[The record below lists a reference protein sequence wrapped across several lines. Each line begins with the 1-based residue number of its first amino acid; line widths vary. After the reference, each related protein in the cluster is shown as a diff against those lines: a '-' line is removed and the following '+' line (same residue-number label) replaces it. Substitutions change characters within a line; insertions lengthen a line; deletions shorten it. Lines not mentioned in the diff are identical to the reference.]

1 MAKQQYKNVKFS
13 SDNYG
18 LIAFMNRIIAEYIK
32 AEYRLT
38 VRQLYYQ
45 LVARGRIENT
55 IQSYKRI
62 AGIINDAKLAGEMDW
77 EVIEDRTREFSSQQ
91 RWESP
96 GQILRSAASGYHMDR
111 WIGQDTRVFC
121 IVEKEA
127 LVSVAERACREFDV
141 PILAARGY
149 PSGTVLREFVLRD
162 IVPAVQDTQQECVIL
177 HLGDH
182 DPSGIDMTRD
192 LQERIVLFAEDASA
206 NISMRRIALNWEQV
220 ETQKPPPNP
229 AKSTD
234 SRYRGYMEKF
244 GDKSWE
250 LDALRP
256 DFINAL
262 ISDEIQNCIGD
273 PATWDRREE
282 EIEGIRT
289 KLFKVSG
296 DFDKGKV

>member
-1 MAKQQYKNVKFS
+1 MSTQQYKKVRFS
-13 SDNYG
+13 ADNMV
-18 LIAFMNRIIAEYIK
+18 LIARMNKIIGEYIR
-32 AEYRLT
+32 ADYRLT

-45 LVARGRIENT
+45 LVARGVIENT

-62 AGIINDAKLAGEMDW
+62 AGIVNDAKLAGEMDW
-77 EVIEDRTREFSSQQ
+77 DVIEDRTREFNSQQ

-96 GQILRSAASGYHMDR
+96 GQILRSAANGYHMDR
-111 WIGQDTRVFC
+111 WVGQDTRVFC

-162 IVPAVQDTQQECVIL
+162 IVPAVEDQQQECVIL

-192 LQERIVLFAEDASA
+192 LQERIELFAEDAAS
-206 NISMRRIALNWEQV
+206 NLTMRRIALNMAQIDD
-220 ETQKPPPNP
+220 QKPPPNP
-229 AKSTD
+229 AKATD
-234 SRYRGYMEKF
+234 SRFKEYMKKF
-244 GDKSWE
+244 GHESWE

-256 DFINAL
+256 DFINSL
-262 ISDEIQNCIGD
+262 LSEKIQDCIGD
-273 PATWDRREE
+273 PETWDRREE
-282 EIEGIRT
+282 EIAGIRA
-289 KLFKVSG
+289 KLVKVSK
-296 DFDKGKV
+296 DFDKGLL